1 MKEYRDEY
9 VSLKVL
15 YIVEYYNYMI
25 DSKYNNEIDNM
36 TDLNHSL
43 RRVIMM
49 FQIKETVIWSQIKH
63 SDTDQLYYHLSLNMR
78 LETFQPKDIILK
90 QEASNDRVFF
100 IINGIVEV
108 IDEQKDY
115 EFYDYNVMGKS
126 IIFLYTIDKYYS
138 VMHNEEILLST
149 HQSFKINKSMPSERA
164 TTRKC

>member
-1 MKEYRDEY
+1 
-9 VSLKVL
+9 
-15 YIVEYYNYMI
+15 
-25 DSKYNNEIDNM
+25 
-36 TDLNHSL
+36 
-43 RRVIMM
+43 
-49 FQIKETVIWSQIKH
+49 
-63 SDTDQLYYHLSLNMR
+63 MR